1 MPAATSSSTA
11 AAIRLLARAVEVDAF
26 GAGLVTL
33 FAAGR
38 PAFAFFGGMV
48 LVGFVVFECRAAAV
62 DDATA
67 NEPLPIPSSESES
80 TNCSKW
86 DRGLALD
93 IGLRQIRG
101 LLLGNCE
108 PGNSGASSV
117 ERRDKLG
124 RLAVTVLAR

>member
-11 AAIRLLARAVEVDAF
+11 AAIRLLTRLVEVDAF

-38 PAFAFFGGMV
+38 PTFAFFGGMV
-48 LVGFVVFECRAAAV
+48 LVDFVVFECRAAAV
-62 DDATA
+62 DGATA
-67 NEPLPIPSSESES
+67 NELLPIPSSESES
-80 TNCSKW
+80 TNCSKR
-86 DRGLALD
+86 DRALALD

-108 PGNSGASSV
+108 SG
-117 ERRDKLG
+117 K
-124 RLAVTVLAR
+124 